1 MRLLT
6 ASSTTPSHALPCP
19 PPSVSVSPLSL
30 FSCFTICSSRA
41 STAPQCISPLR
52 SLTLHSSLAAEL
64 LSISSTH
71 RWPRGRAFTLKS
83 YSSPCVLQDKSAP
96 AFVAQRVL
104 RNKERFNNFS
114 RLNLSVFFVEKG
126 GISIGQRVSE
136 WMNMAEAPNTLK
148 LNIAERMRDLVRL
161 ENYF

>member
-30 FSCFTICSSRA
+30 FSCFTICSSRS

-64 LSISSTH
+64 LSISSPH

-114 RLNLSVFFVEKG
+114 RLNLSVFFCWEG
-126 GISIGQRVSE
+126 GNIDWTASFR
-136 WMNMAEAPNTLK
+136 MNEYGGGSQHIKTQYSWKN
-148 LNIAERMRDLVRL
+148 ERSG
-161 ENYF
+161 